1 MSIGPDLSRS
11 GCCTNSRNLNAF
23 YARFNS
29 EEHSHSAQELKD
41 TLSSQDSENITH
53 IQTEEVRKS
62 FKSLNANKACGPD
75 NIQPRILKTC
85 ADQLSPIYTRLFNQC
100 HAVQIPSIWKT
111 AKIIPVAKKPRP
123 VELNDYRPIALTSV
137 PFKCLERIT
146 LKRLIREVDSH
157 LDSHQFAYRKG
168 RSVEDATLC
177 YVDCISKHLENRN
190 SYARSL
196 FIDFSSAFNT
206 IIPHILV
213 QKLLHLGVS
222 ISLCRFILDFL
233 TDRTQFVFVDGK
245 ISSTLIINIGSPQG
259 CVLSAVLFILYT
271 NGLIAKNK
279 NCYIIKYADDTAIIG
294 LITDGNEEDYISE
307 VDSVVEWCGEHNLL
321 LNVTKTKE
329 LIFDFRKQ
337 QIEHSQLNI
346 NGSVVDIGHSY
357 KYLGTII
364 DDKLSWSENTNNIF
378 SKCMQRLYFLRLLR
392 SFGIDNTILAMFYSS
407 VIQSVVAFNAI
418 IWWTSAGK
426 GQQDTLSRIRKKAIK
441 LFGDTVPLLD
451 DIVTKNVIKKVTTI
465 RTDISH
471 PLYHQYATMRS
482 NHRLRAISART
493 MRYRSSFIPNSIHLY
508 NNAS

>member
-1 MSIGPDLSRS
+1 M
-11 GCCTNSRNLNAF
+11 
-23 YARFNS
+23 
-29 EEHSHSAQELKD
+29 
-41 TLSSQDSENITH
+41 
-53 IQTEEVRKS
+53 
-62 FKSLNANKACGPD
+62 
-75 NIQPRILKTC
+75 
-85 ADQLSPIYTRLFNQC
+85 
-100 HAVQIPSIWKT
+100 
-111 AKIIPVAKKPRP
+111 
-123 VELNDYRPIALTSV
+123 
-137 PFKCLERIT
+137 
-146 LKRLIREVDSH
+146 
-157 LDSHQFAYRKG
+157 
-168 RSVEDATLC
+168 
-177 YVDCISKHLENRN
+177 
-190 SYARSL
+190 
-196 FIDFSSAFNT
+196 
-206 IIPHILV
+206 
-213 QKLLHLGVS
+213 
-222 ISLCRFILDFL
+222 
-233 TDRTQFVFVDGK
+233 
-245 ISSTLIINIGSPQG
+245 
-259 CVLSAVLFILYT
+259 
-271 NGLIAKNK
+271 
-279 NCYIIKYADDTAIIG
+279 
-294 LITDGNEEDYISE
+294 
-307 VDSVVEWCGEHNLL
+307 VEWCGEHNLL
-321 LNVTKTKE
+321 LNVSKTKE

-337 QIEHSQLNI
+337 QIEHNQLNI

>member
-1 MSIGPDLSRS
+1 M
-11 GCCTNSRNLNAF
+11 
-23 YARFNS
+23 
-29 EEHSHSAQELKD
+29 
-41 TLSSQDSENITH
+41 
-53 IQTEEVRKS
+53 
-62 FKSLNANKACGPD
+62 
-75 NIQPRILKTC
+75 
-85 ADQLSPIYTRLFNQC
+85 
-100 HAVQIPSIWKT
+100 
-111 AKIIPVAKKPRP
+111 
-123 VELNDYRPIALTSV
+123 ELNDYRPIALTSV

-146 LKRLIREVDSH
+146 LNRLIREVDSH
-157 LDSHQFAYRKG
+157 LDSHQFAYRKD
-168 RSVEDATLC
+168 RSIEDATLC

-357 KYLGTII
+357 KHLGTII

-392 SFGIDNTILAMFYSS
+392 SFGIDNTILAMFYSP

-465 RTDISH
+465 RTDIFH